1 MAVHQENFVSVRK
14 LYPRVSERLPRTRMA
29 VADPA
34 SPTERDYRDLLS
46 EANLNFFHREYSIAL
61 QNYLALRQKILE
73 QSHPE
78 MPHAPGLGI
87 YLDLD
92 WSAVKATQLMEFS
105 RREVLKLAPGAGVKL
120 PLSDERVIKAG
131 ELPVNPVFSKW
142 SDVGIDSRRVVTDDV
157 LSQRERARELIVAGN
172 WREAEKLYEAA
183 ATAAAES
190 GNLEWAAQ
198 LTNESASMLV
208 TYAGGNERQAALEQ
222 ALAGFTKAEQLY
234 SRAGNLEAVDV
245 VRINR
250 ANLQREING
259 SGAVPAAGSVL
270 AAAAPERTVRLAT
283 GGSLN
288 LHDLLRPDAAIAR
301 VELRAG
307 VVQPQTTRLMM
318 VADVTGWKSAT
329 AMLEQAAAAGA
340 GATAAKTI
348 GLFSPA
354 GPKMLSL
361 EANTFTTSLTDT
373 IYNSRI
379 QATVLEDL
387 NFYEV
392 VEVNF
397 VTYFVH
403 LYFFVLPIAI
413 GDSYA
418 AMGLYDKAL
427 KEYRSVLA
435 YPFLNLGIE
444 APYVWQKMA
453 DAYIQ
458 WGNSLYRREQRA
470 AAREKYEFILLTDL
484 TVPSTELYQGK
495 LGIMQAPAA
504 EVIKELKNEPRGPVN
519 PKVAAIIAQ
528 AAMRLKYLAN
538 NFNYFGIGA
547 DYAPIFRYKYL
558 QSVATYMADSAIEAE
573 RTFIGYRSTAENQKI
588 EHMQM
593 ESAVDVNKA
602 ALAIE
607 NKRIEDAALEVE
619 AARRTREYAE
629 VRKKNADD
637 ALTEWDTKGR
647 ELTSMNAALSWAS
660 AAANDQDIRYTGV
673 RYDGARHDYEGTVE
687 EFFDTVGEKREWLD
701 WELQRNRIER
711 QRAEA
716 AAEVAMAQTREQ
728 QAQVRYEV
736 QALSVILQQKR
747 LEASQEVLEYSEN
760 RLFDE
765 DLWFQLAAQLQDLA
779 RSYLDS
785 AIYAALLMERGYDL
799 EFDRPLNRIRTD
811 YMLGVPAGLL
821 GGDHLKRDILSFTS
835 DYLENAQKK
844 NPVRLALSL
853 REEFPSSFAT
863 FVNTGIL
870 PFRTDLEIFDRRY
883 PGTYRRKIKKIEL
896 FVEGL
901 VPLEGASGFLTNNGI
916 SAEWRMV
923 SGAWVKFIRVMPVER
938 MVMSSYQ
945 FRRDIAVFQPSEE
958 MLGQFEN
965 MGPQC
970 EWTLEIPRSGNNI
983 DYNAISDIKFV
994 VYFDA
999 DFHDGLA
1006 AYVKA
1011 LYLSTGGR
1019 STVLSSRFQYPDEY
1033 FRLDAERSVDFIVT
1047 SNSIA
1052 FNHEA
1057 PALTAFGI
1065 RLLPVS
1071 LPGGAASVENVPL
1084 IITRVSDGS
1093 SVTANTSAQGTV
1105 AGAAD
1110 TMAPFA
1116 AWKGASPVDT
1126 WRVALGEG
1134 VNSANIA
1141 DVQVFYTYAFK
1152 YRADGSLA

>member
-1 MAVHQENFVSVRK
+1 MAIYQENFVSIRK
-14 LYPRVSERLPRTRMA
+14 LYPRVSERVPSTRMA

-34 SPTERDYRDLLS
+34 SSTERDYRDLLS

-78 MPHAPGLGI
+78 MPRVPGIGV
-87 YLDLD
+87 YLDID

-105 RREVLKLAPGAGVKL
+105 RREVLKLAPGARVKL
-120 PLSDERVIKAG
+120 PLSDERVIKPG
-131 ELPVNPVFSKW
+131 ELPVNDMLAKW
-142 SDVGIDSRRVVTDDV
+142 SEIGIDAKRALKDDV
-157 LSQRERARELIVAGN
+157 LSQRDRARELIVAGN
-172 WREAEKLYEAA
+172 WREAVKLYDLAGQAA
-183 ATAAAES
+183 ADS
-190 GNLEWAAQ
+190 GNLELTAQ
-198 LTNESASMLV
+198 LANESASMLA
-208 TYAGGNERQAALEQ
+208 TYASGNERRAALDQ
-222 ALAGFTKAEQLY
+222 ALTGLTKAEQLF

-245 VRINR
+245 VRTNR
-250 ANLQREING
+250 ANLQRETG
-259 SGAVPAAGSVL
+259 G
-270 AAAAPERTVRLAT
+270 AAAPGAPAGAAPALVAPARSLRLA
-283 GGSLN
+283 GGGTLN
-288 LHDLLRPDAAIAR
+288 LNDLLRPDVVRAR
-301 VELRAG
+301 TELRAG
-307 VVQPQTTRLMM
+307 VVQPQATRLMM
-318 VADVTGWKSAT
+318 VSDAAGWKSAT
-329 AMLEQAAAAGA
+329 AVIEQAAVALPV
-340 GATAAKTI
+340 AKTI
-348 GLFSPA
+348 GLFQPS
-354 GPKMLSL
+354 GVKTLSL
-361 EANTFTTSLTDT
+361 EVNTFATNLTEA
-373 IYNSRI
+373 IYNKRI
-379 QATVLEDL
+379 QGTVLEDL

-397 VTYFVH
+397 VAYFVH
-403 LYFFVLPIAI
+403 LYFFVLPMAI
-413 GDSYA
+413 GDCYA

-427 KEYRSVLA
+427 KEYRAVLA

-444 APYVWQKMA
+444 APYVWLKMA
-453 DAYIQ
+453 DAYLQ

-470 AAREKYEFILLTDL
+470 AARQKYEFILRGDL
-484 TVPSTELYQGK
+484 TVPASELYQGK
-495 LGIMQAPAA
+495 FSSLQAATA
-504 EVIKELKNEPRGPVN
+504 EVIKELKNQPHGPVN
-519 PKVAAIIAQ
+519 PKVAAIITQ
-528 AAMRLKYLAN
+528 AAMRLKYLAQ
-538 NFNYFGIGA
+538 NFNFFGIGI
-547 DYAPIFRYKYL
+547 DYAPVFRFKYL
-558 QSVATYMADSAIEAE
+558 QSVATYMADNAIEAE

-593 ESAVDVNKA
+593 QSAVDVNQA

-607 NKRIEDAALEVE
+607 NKRMEDAALEIE

-637 ALTEWDTKGR
+637 ALAEWDTKGR

-673 RYDGARHDYEGTVE
+673 RYDGASHDYEGTVE
-687 EFFDTVGEKREWLD
+687 EFFDTVGERREWMD
-701 WELQRNRIER
+701 WELQRNRIVR
-711 QRAEA
+711 QQAET

-736 QALSVILQQKR
+736 QAMNVILQQKR
-747 LEASQEVLEYSEN
+747 LEASQEVLEYAEN

-785 AIYAALLMERGYDL
+785 AIYSALLMERAYDL
-799 EFDRPLNRIRTD
+799 EFDRRLNRIRTD

-821 GGDHLKRDILSFTS
+821 GGDHLKRDIISFTS
-835 DYLENAQKK
+835 DYLEHAQKK

-853 REEFPSSFAT
+853 RDEFPSGFAA

-883 PGTYRRKIKKIEL
+883 RGTYRRKIKKVEL

-901 VPLEGASGFLTNNGI
+901 VPLEGASGFLINNGI

-923 SGAWVKFIRVMPVER
+923 SGAWTKFTRVMPVER
-938 MVMSSYQ
+938 MVLSSYQ
-945 FRRDIAVFQPSEE
+945 FRRDITVFQPSEE

-970 EWTLEIPRSGNNI
+970 EWTLEIPRSGNNL

-999 DFHDGLA
+999 DFNDGLA
-1006 AYVKA
+1006 AHVKA
-1011 LYLSTGGR
+1011 LYPATGAR

-1033 FRLDAERSVDFIVT
+1033 FRLDAERSVDFAVGVT
-1047 SNSIA
+1047 ALAYN
-1052 FNHEA
+1052 FEL
-1057 PALTAFGI
+1057 PKLTAFGI
-1065 RLLPVS
+1065 RLLPAAGASVAS
-1071 LPGGAASVENVPL
+1071 LPL
-1084 IITRVSDGS
+1084 TITRVSDGS
-1093 SVTANTSAQGTV
+1093 NVTVTTGAQGAV
-1105 AGAAD
+1105 SSAVG

-1116 AWKGASPVDT
+1116 AWKNASPIVT
-1126 WRVALGEG
+1126 WRVALGDG
-1134 VNSANIA
+1134 VNSADIA
-1141 DVQVFYTYAFK
+1141 DVQLFYSYAFN

>member
-1 MAVHQENFVSVRK
+1 MAVYQENFLSIRK
-14 LYPRVSERLPRTRMA
+14 LYPRVSERLPSTRMA

-34 SPTERDYRDLLS
+34 SATERDYRDLLS

-78 MPHAPGLGI
+78 MPRAPGLGI

-105 RREVLKLAPGAGVKL
+105 RREVLKLAPGSAVKL

-131 ELPVNPVFSKW
+131 ELPINPILSKW
-142 SDVGIDSRRVVTDDV
+142 SDVGIDSRRVVRDDV
-157 LSQRERARELIVAGN
+157 LGQRERARELVASGN
-172 WREAEKLYEAA
+172 WREAAKLYELA
-183 ATAAAES
+183 ATAAVDA
-190 GNLEWAAQ
+190 GNLEFAAQ
-198 LTNESASMLV
+198 LTNESGSMLV
-208 TYAGGNERQAALEQ
+208 TYANGNERRGALEQ
-222 ALAGFTKAEQLY
+222 ALASFTKAEQLY

-245 VRINR
+245 VRTNR
-250 ANLQREING
+250 ANLQQETNG
-259 SGAVPAAGSVL
+259 SGATPAAGAVL
-270 AAAAPERTVRLAT
+270 AAVAPERTVRLAT

-288 LHDLLRPDAAIAR
+288 LHDLLRPDAAIVRA
-301 VELRAG
+301 ELRAG
-307 VVQPQTTRLMM
+307 VVQPQAARLMM
-318 VADVTGWKSAT
+318 VADVAGWKSAT
-329 AMLEQAAAAGA
+329 AVIEQAAAGA
-340 GATAAKTI
+340 IGAAVPKSI
-348 GLFSPA
+348 GLFFPA
-354 GPKMLSL
+354 GAKTLSL
-361 EANTFTTSLTDT
+361 EPNTFATSLTDS
-373 IYNSRI
+373 IYNNRI
-379 QATVLEDL
+379 HATVLEDL

-413 GDSYA
+413 GDSYV

-444 APYVWQKMA
+444 APYVWLKMA
-453 DAYIQ
+453 DAYLQ
-458 WGNSLYRREQRA
+458 WGNSSYRREQRA
-470 AAREKYEFILLTDL
+470 AARQKYEFILLTDL
-484 TVPSTELYQGK
+484 TMPSSELYQGK
-495 LGIMQAPAA
+495 FASMQASAV

-519 PKVAAIIAQ
+519 PKVAAIITQ

-547 DYAPIFRYKYL
+547 DHAPIFRYKYL

-593 ESAVDVNKA
+593 ESAVDVNRA

-607 NKRIEDAALEVE
+607 NKRMEDAALEIE

-660 AAANDQDIRYTGV
+660 AAANDQEIRYTGV

-711 QRAEA
+711 QRVEA

-736 QALSVILQQKR
+736 QALNVILQQKR

-785 AIYAALLMERGYDL
+785 AIYAALLMEHAYDL
-799 EFDRPLNRIRTD
+799 EFDRRLNRIRTD

-863 FVNTGIL
+863 FVNSGIL

-883 PGTYRRKIKKIEL
+883 SGTYRRKIKRIEL

-923 SGAWVKFIRVMPVER
+923 SGAWTKFIRVMPVDR
-938 MVMSSYQ
+938 MVLSSYQ

-994 VYFDA
+994 IYFDA

-1006 AYVKA
+1006 AHVKA
-1011 LYLSTGGR
+1011 LYPATGGR

-1033 FRLDAERSVDFIVT
+1033 FRLDAERGVDFSV
-1047 SNSIA
+1047 SANSIA
-1052 FNHEA
+1052 FNHQS
-1057 PALTAFGI
+1057 PTLTAFGI
-1065 RLLPVS
+1065 RLLPAV
-1071 LPGGAASVENVPL
+1071 AASVENVPL
-1084 IITRVSDGS
+1084 TVTRMSDNS
-1093 SVTANTSAQGTV
+1093 SVSVNTDAQGTV
-1105 AGAAD
+1105 AGAVG

-1116 AWKGASPVDT
+1116 GWKGASPLDT
-1126 WRVALGEG
+1126 WRVALGDG
-1134 VNSANIA
+1134 VNSANIS
-1141 DVQVFYTYAFK
+1141 DVQIFYSYAFN
-1152 YRADGSLA
+1152 YRPDGSLA